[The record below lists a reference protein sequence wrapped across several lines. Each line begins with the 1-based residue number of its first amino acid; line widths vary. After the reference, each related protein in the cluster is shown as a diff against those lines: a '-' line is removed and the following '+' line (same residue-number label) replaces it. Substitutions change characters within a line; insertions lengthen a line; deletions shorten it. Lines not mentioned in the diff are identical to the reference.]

1 MQILGVSTDPELW
14 TILYA
19 YEVWNYWINNE
30 GTYCSLRQLPAENF
44 AAGQAWEMEMK
55 MAMGKW
61 RMGKL
66 IFATAI
72 IGEYSG
78 ITST

>member
-1 MQILGVSTDPELW
+1 
-14 TILYA
+14 
-19 YEVWNYWINNE
+19 
-30 GTYCSLRQLPAENF
+30 
-44 AAGQAWEMEMK
+44 MEMK